1 MNTKNQELNL
11 KPILKWVGGKCQLL
25 NVINNLHPKK
35 FDTYCEPFFG
45 GGAVLFSNQP
55 KKAIINDINSDLI
68 TVYEVIRDDVEALIE
83 NLRLHKNTS
92 EYFYKIRSIDR
103 NKELYTN
110 LTKIEKA
117 SRMIYLNKTCFNG
130 LYRVNSSGEFNSPFG
145 RYKRPNY
152 VDEKNYQ

>member
-11 KPILKWVGGKCQLL
+11 KPILKWVGGKRQLL

-35 FDTYCEPFFG
+35 FDTYCEPFFWWRG
-45 GGAVLFSNQP
+45 CFIFKSA

-92 EYFYKIRSIDR
+92 EYFYKIR
-103 NKELYTN
+103 
-110 LTKIEKA
+110 
-117 SRMIYLNKTCFNG
+117 
-130 LYRVNSSGEFNSPFG
+130 
-145 RYKRPNY
+145 
-152 VDEKNYQ
+152 

>member
-1 MNTKNQELNL
+1 M
-11 KPILKWVGGKCQLL
+11 
-25 NVINNLHPKK
+25 
-35 FDTYCEPFFG
+35 
-45 GGAVLFSNQP
+45 
-55 KKAIINDINSDLI
+55 
-68 TVYEVIRDDVEALIE
+68 
-83 NLRLHKNTS
+83 HKNTS

-152 VDEKNYQ
+152 VDEKNLRPTMSVTSE